1 MFLRKVIET
10 HLVSHQQP
18 VQWEV
23 NLIALVNTE
32 KHQHTV
38 WKITNIKTETTTT
51 KDEKRKSGKGGKG
64 EVNH

>member
-1 MFLRKVIET
+1 MTDIHT
-10 HLVSHQQP
+10 D
-18 VQWEV
+18 
-23 NLIALVNTE
+23 I
-32 KHQHTV
+32 HTV